1 MMKNLLACVK
11 AHPLFKSFIQLSSIT
26 ALSAACAMPAQ
37 AQNICVF
44 DIGGNNGDT
53 FMLMRDYVLAAKK
66 WNVSLTL
73 SGYTNEEQAME
84 DFKNNKCQGIVATAF
99 ATRQL
104 NNFTGSIAAIGAVP
118 SNAIARN
125 ALALMSSPKLAG
137 EMLEG
142 DYEASGII
150 PLGLV
155 YLANHDRKNDTLAKI
170 GGNKIGV
177 LPADPVQ
184 KRMASRVGLMPVSIS
199 YQSAGAMFA
208 AKRFDLL
215 PLPAVAFNAFEV
227 YRSMGDKGGISR
239 FAIAFITSNLIIN
252 KKEFP
257 EGYGQSSRVW
267 FNGQSSRLMTNI
279 NRVESAVPAKAWYD
293 ITNEEQVGYL
303 RLLRQMR
310 IEFVQN
316 KTYNPKMLNLLK
328 KLRCQQDPTSYEC
341 GLRDE

>member
-125 ALALMSSPKLAG
+125 ALAFDEQPQAG
-137 EMLEG
+137 WR
-142 DYEASGII
+142 D
-150 PLGLV
+150 
-155 YLANHDRKNDTLAKI
+155 
-170 GGNKIGV
+170 
-177 LPADPVQ
+177 
-184 KRMASRVGLMPVSIS
+184 
-199 YQSAGAMFA
+199 AG
-208 AKRFDLL
+208 R
-215 PLPAVAFNAFEV
+215 
-227 YRSMGDKGGISR
+227 
-239 FAIAFITSNLIIN
+239 
-252 KKEFP
+252 
-257 EGYGQSSRVW
+257 
-267 FNGQSSRLMTNI
+267 RL
-279 NRVESAVPAKAWYD
+279 
-293 ITNEEQVGYL
+293 
-303 RLLRQMR
+303 
-310 IEFVQN
+310 
-316 KTYNPKMLNLLK
+316 
-328 KLRCQQDPTSYEC
+328 
-341 GLRDE
+341 